1 MTTST
6 DGRLFVAS
14 LLAANCL
21 AGAALAQSRPDTRK
35 MTCVEVRK
43 LVETRR
49 AVVLSTSDNAYD
61 RYVWT
66 AQSCARGEQTVPAYA
81 RTLDFTG
88 CHVGYTCRVPGG
100 RR

>member
-6 DGRLFVAS
+6 EARRLVAALFV
-14 LLAANCL
+14 LQLFAAP
-21 AGAALAQSRPDTRK
+21 AFAQSRPDTRK
-35 MTCVEVRK
+35 MTCPEARK

-49 AVVLSTSDNAYD
+49 AVVLSTGDNTYD
-61 RYVWT
+61 RFVWT
-66 AQSCARGEQTVPAYA
+66 AQSCARGESTVPAYA

-88 CHVGYTCRVPGG
+88 CHIGYTCQAPSG